1 MDLLDVVFV
10 FGSLFQHP
18 PGEGEA
24 FGHCVQG
31 FSVGYDNE
39 FPRPS
44 VTGGGGGHSGP
55 YQFVYL
61 FLFYRVILIL
71 TYAFAIEY
79 RFQGPVFHFL
89 PLAFRRGTVH

>member
-10 FGSLFQHP
+10 FGSLFQH

-61 FLFYRVILIL
+61 FLFYRLILIL